1 MDKADENVGLFL
13 YRYLQPFASQYQ
25 IYANDLLSNTQEVLV
40 NAKEVFM
47 QTGLNRK
54 PLSIFAWAMVFAL
67 VAIIGFAYV
76 KWIPYYAKVFIAQ
89 SQHSIG
95 DSIISGQASSA
106 PPASWNAALGYAIAY
121 GKSIWKAMILG
132 LVLGSGIKV
141 LLPSQW
147 VGGLLGRLG
156 FRSVIRGGVLAIP
169 CMMCTCCAAPVAAGM
184 RQSRAS
190 VGSVV
195 SWWLS
200 NPILNPA
207 TLVFMG
213 FVLGW
218 GWALFRLV
226 FGIAMV
232 LGIAYLAERYAGSG
246 ETGLAGQDFPAEVHV
261 PTGNILMRW
270 LQEFI
275 TLGVKLLPEYLILV
289 LLLGACRAWLFPVFG
304 ADDTMLWIV
313 AMALAGTLFVIPT
326 AGEVPIVQAMLALG
340 MGAGPAA
347 ALIMTLPAI
356 SLPSL
361 TMLGSVFS
369 LQVRLLIAASVV
381 FTGIMA
387 GLCARLVF

>member
-1 MDKADENVGLFL
+1 
-13 YRYLQPFASQYQ
+13 
-25 IYANDLLSNTQEVLV
+25 
-40 NAKEVFM
+40 M
-47 QTGLNRK
+47 QTSLDK
-54 PLSIFAWAMVFAL
+54 KSLSIFVWATIFVL

-76 KWIPYYAKVFIAQ
+76 KWIPYYAKAFIAQ

-95 DSIISGQASSA
+95 DSIIFGNSSSA
-106 PPASWNAALGYAIAY
+106 PPASWSAAVEYAIAY

-132 LVLGSGIKV
+132 LLLGSGIKV
-141 LLPSQW
+141 LLPSRW
-147 VGGLLGRLG
+147 VSDLLGRIG

-190 VGSVV
+190 IGSVV

-218 GWALFRLV
+218 GWALFRVV

-232 LGIAYLAERYAGSG
+232 LGIAYLAERYAGPS
-246 ETGLAGQDFPAEVHV
+246 ETGSLSQQIPAEIDVS
-261 PTGNILMRW
+261 TDNIFLRW
-270 LQEFI
+270 VKEFS
-275 TLGVKLLPEYLILV
+275 TLGIKLLPEYLVLV
-289 LLLGACRAWLFPVFG
+289 LLLGAARAWLFPIFG
-304 ADDTMLWIV
+304 ADDSMIWIV

-361 TMLGSVFS
+361 VMLGSVFN
-369 LQVRLLIAASVV
+369 LRIRLLIAFGVV
-381 FTGIMA
+381 FSGIIA
-387 GLCARLVF
+387 GVSASYLF

>member
-1 MDKADENVGLFL
+1 
-13 YRYLQPFASQYQ
+13 
-25 IYANDLLSNTQEVLV
+25 
-40 NAKEVFM
+40 M
-47 QTGLNRK
+47 QTSWNK
-54 PLSIFAWAMVFAL
+54 KSLSIFVWAAIFVL

-76 KWIPYYAKVFIAQ
+76 KWIPYYAKAFIAQ

-95 DSIISGQASSA
+95 NSILSGEASSA
-106 PPASWNAALGYAIAY
+106 PPASWSAAVEYAIAY

-132 LVLGSGIKV
+132 LLLGSGIKV

-147 VGGLLGRLG
+147 VSDLLGRLG
-156 FRSVIRGGVLAIP
+156 FISVIRGGVLAIP

-190 VGSVV
+190 IGSVV

-218 GWALFRLV
+218 GWALFRVV

-232 LGIAYLAERYAGSG
+232 LGIAYLAERYADPNEAGSLTQSLPP
-246 ETGLAGQDFPAEVHV
+246 EAEVS
-261 PTGNILMRW
+261 TGNILVRWMR
-270 LQEFI
+270 EFM
-275 TLGVKLLPEYLILV
+275 TLGIRLLPEYLILV
-289 LLLGACRAWLFPVFG
+289 LLLGAARAWLFPVFS
-304 ADDTMLWIV
+304 ADDSMIWIV

-361 TMLGSVFS
+361 AMLGSVFS
-369 LQVRLLIAASVV
+369 LRIRLVIAIGVV
-381 FTGIMA
+381 LSGIIA
-387 GLCARLVF
+387 GISARLIF

>member
-1 MDKADENVGLFL
+1 M
-13 YRYLQPFASQYQ
+13 QAS
-25 IYANDLLSNTQEVLV
+25 V
-40 NAKEVFM
+40 NK
-47 QTGLNRK
+47 K
-54 PLSIFAWAMVFAL
+54 PLSILVLAMIFVL

-95 DSIISGQASSA
+95 DSIISGKAGSA
-106 PPASWNAALGYAIAY
+106 PAASWNAAVEYAIAY

-132 LVLGSGIKV
+132 LLLGSGIKV

-147 VGGLLGRLG
+147 VSELLGRLG
-156 FRSVIRGGVLAIP
+156 FISVIRGGVLAIP

-218 GWALFRLV
+218 GWALFRVV

-232 LGIAYLAERYAGSG
+232 LGIAYLAERYGDASEAGS
-246 ETGLAGQDFPAEVHV
+246 LSQSFPAEVD
-261 PTGNILMRW
+261 TSSDNILVRW
-270 LQEFI
+270 LREFM
-275 TLGVKLLPEYLILV
+275 TLGIRLLPEYLVLV
-289 LLLGACRAWLFPVFG
+289 LLLGAARAWLFPVFG
-304 ADDTMLWIV
+304 ADDSIIWIV
-313 AMALAGTLFVIPT
+313 AMALAGMLFVIPT

-361 TMLGSVFS
+361 AMLGSVFS
-369 LQVRLLIAASVV
+369 LRIRLVIALGVV
-381 FTGIMA
+381 FSGIVA
-387 GLCARLVF
+387 GLSARFLF